1 MYPGA
6 LKQFRPGNARM
17 NGLWRFVVEFLIHY
31 YLAIDV
37 DLKAVFAC
45 PYIGRLNAGV
55 CPVAGD
61 VF

>member
-1 MYPGA
+1 
-6 LKQFRPGNARM
+6 M
-17 NGLWRFVVEFLIHY
+17 NGLWRFVVESLIHY